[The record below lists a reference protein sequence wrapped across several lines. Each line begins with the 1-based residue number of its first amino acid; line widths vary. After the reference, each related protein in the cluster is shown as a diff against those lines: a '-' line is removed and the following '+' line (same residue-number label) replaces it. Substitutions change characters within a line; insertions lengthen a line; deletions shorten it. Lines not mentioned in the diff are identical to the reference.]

1 MYQLDNMENSPDV
14 SIVIPAYNEE
24 ATIANCL
31 ENLDQ
36 TLTRLLLLSEI
47 VVIDDGS
54 KDKTFQTASNIKT
67 ESSLQVIKNK
77 KNQGKGSA
85 LKSGFNAC
93 RGNIVMFLDADLTL
107 NLKTYTK
114 IIDTLDH
121 ADVVIG
127 SKWLPESSV
136 NYSFKRRLLSHS
148 FNVFV
153 SLLTKLPFS
162 DTQCGLKAFRR
173 QVLDSLMPL
182 TQIKRFAFDVELLY
196 YAQKYGFSIEEIPLK
211 IVNREKSLRL
221 HSMLKMGV
229 DVLSLSYYKSDL

>member
-1 MYQLDNMENSPDV
+1 MENLPEV

-24 ATIANCL
+24 ATITDCL
-31 ENLDQ
+31 ESLDQ
-36 TLTRLLLLSEI
+36 TLTRLPLLSEI

-54 KDKTFQTASNIKT
+54 KDKTFQTASKVKT
-67 ESSLQVIKNK
+67 QSSLQIIKNK

-85 LKSGFNAC
+85 LKSGFNLC
-93 RGNIVMFLDADLTL
+93 HGNIVMFMDADLRL
-107 NLKTYTK
+107 NLKTCTK
-114 IIDTLDH
+114 IIETLGY

-136 NYSFKRRLLSHS
+136 NYSYKRRLLSHS
-148 FNVFV
+148 FKVLV
-153 SLLTKLPFS
+153 YLLTKLPFS

-173 QVLDSLMPL
+173 QVLDSLMPM

-196 YAQKYGFSIEEIPLK
+196 YAQKYGFSIKEIPLK

-229 DVLSLSYYKSDL
+229 DVLSLSYYKDNL